1 MEIALY
7 QEEAELLHV
16 DKQTKPLE
24 AQARQLYMHVCIKIE
39 LYCHH
44 ILYCVFFACIFKY
57 NCLILCVI
65 VQIIVVF
72 RLLKGCKKVCNCLI
86 LRKEGDSNPRND
98 FVVYT
103 LSRRASST
111 TRASFLFVSHVR
123 EH

>member
-1 MEIALY
+1 MNG
-7 QEEAELLHV
+7 
-16 DKQTKPLE
+16 
-24 AQARQLYMHVCIKIE
+24 
-39 LYCHH
+39 
-44 ILYCVFFACIFKY
+44 FKY

-65 VQIIVVF
+65 VQIIVAF

-86 LRKEGDSNPRND
+86 LRKERDSNPRND

-111 TRASFLFVSHVR
+111 TRASFLIVSHVR

>member
-39 LYCHH
+39 PYCHH
-44 ILYCVFFACIFKY
+44 ILYCVLFACIFKY

-72 RLLKGCKKVCNCLI
+72 RLLKDCKKVCNCLI
-86 LRKEGDSNPRND
+86 LRKE
-98 FVVYT
+98 
-103 LSRRASST
+103 
-111 TRASFLFVSHVR
+111 R
-123 EH
+123 EMTIPL

>member
-7 QEEAELLHV
+7 QAEAELLHV

-24 AQARQLYMHVCIKIE
+24 AQVRQLYMHVCIKIE

-44 ILYCVFFACIFKY
+44 ILYCMLFACTFKY

-65 VQIIVVF
+65 VQIIGVF

-111 TRASFLFVSHVR
+111 TRASFPVVSHVR